1 MKTLILFL
9 FLFLSITLNAQRDT
23 ILQTVTY
30 GDIDTFNLGGGR
42 NSIKYISFSGSSS
55 TAIIDTTS
63 LTVSEY
69 IDSLISVNKNDSIEN
84 ASISDYY
91 FRRYIESN
99 TILQSKKNLLT
110 KLWAIKP

>member
-9 FLFLSITLNAQRDT
+9 FLSISLNAQRDT
-23 ILQTVTY
+23 LLQTVTY

-42 NSIKYISFSGSSS
+42 NSIKYVFFSDGSS
-55 TAIIDTTS
+55 TAVTDTTS
-63 LTVSEY
+63 LTVAQY
-69 IDSLISVNKNDSIEN
+69 IDSLISINQNDSITN

-91 FRRYIESN
+91 FRRYIEAN